1 MCDAHLAES
10 RVMMQFSS
18 KVIGVIFFPSL
29 VLPPGNAEREEEAED
44 DDHDRGIL
52 NGSFIQN
59 MTYLVF
65 AMESVDAFLE

>member
-29 VLPPGNAEREEEAED
+29 VLPPGNAEREREED

-59 MTYLVF
+59 MTYLVV
-65 AMESVDAFLE
+65 AMQVV

>member
-29 VLPPGNAEREEEAED
+29 VLPPGNAEREED

-65 AMESVDAFLE
+65 AMQSVAAFSE